1 MLLRA
6 TNVSFLTIE
15 GGPGSEL
22 RMFKPEYMANTKRYP
37 KSEDRMGIALFGVR
51 DFVLRNLTVVESGGD
66 GLYLSDAV
74 RGSVTN
80 LKLLRNYR

>member
-22 RMFKPEYMANTKRYP
+22 RMYKPEYMANPKRYP
-37 KSEDRMGIALFGVR
+37 KS
-51 DFVLRNLTVVESGGD
+51 
-66 GLYLSDAV
+66 
-74 RGSVTN
+74 
-80 LKLLRNYR
+80 

>member
-22 RMFKPEYMANTKRYP
+22 RMFKPEYMANPRYP
-37 KSEDRMGIALFGVR
+37 KSEDRMGIALYGVR
-51 DFVLRNLTVVESGGD
+51 DFVIRNLTVIRKNISGVSRG
-66 GLYLSDAV
+66 AV
-74 RGSVTN
+74 
-80 LKLLRNYR
+80 LLR